1 MLFFVCNCKIM
12 KKICKFVKNYTL
24 CINMSIPKFDTQ
36 KELTEHL
43 LREKEILIQEKRSQ
57 IKQADVVEL
66 TPTLEVTQKSED
78 GPLKV
83 TVVINTSNVLD
94 SHGDVHMNGIWNKTV
109 KENKNPY
116 LLQEHQMKFDKII
129 SDKVTASVRTMNWKE
144 LGIDKPGS
152 TDALIFEAELDAER
166 NPFMVKQY
174 RKGWVKNHSVGMQY
188 VKIKL
193 AINDPE
199 AKEEYEEWN
208 KTIDKIVNKEMAEKL
223 GYYFTVY
230 EAKMIEGSAVPI
242 GSNTVTPTLSVQDKE
257 IEPSADT
264 QKQEPSEDTPKS
276 NHNFYS
282 FI

>member
-1 MLFFVCNCKIM
+1 
-12 KKICKFVKNYTL
+12 
-24 CINMSIPKFDTQ
+24 MSIPKFETK

-43 LREKEILIQEKRSQ
+43 LREKEVLIQEKRSQ

-66 TPTLEVTQKSED
+66 TPTLEVTQKAED

-83 TVVINTSNVLD
+83 TVVINTANVLD

-129 SDKVTASVRTMNWKE
+129 SDKVTASVRTMNWSQ
-144 LGIDKPGS
+144 LGIDKQGS
-152 TDALIFEAELDAER
+152 TDALVFEAELDAER

-199 AKEEYEEWN
+199 AKEEFEEWN
-208 KTIDKIVNKEMAEKL
+208 KTIDKIVNREMAEKL

-230 EAKMIEGSAVPI
+230 EAKMIEGSAVPT

-264 QKQEPSEDTPKS
+264 QKQEPSEDTPKT

>member
-1 MLFFVCNCKIM
+1 MG
-12 KKICKFVKNYTL
+12 
-24 CINMSIPKFDTQ
+24 IPKFDTK
-36 KELTEHL
+36 KELTDYLIE
-43 LREKEILIQEKRSQ
+43 RKEFLIKEKRSE
-57 IKQADVVEL
+57 IKHSDVVEYSPEL
-66 TPTLEVTQKSED
+66 INVSKAEKGES
-78 GPLKV
+78 LKV
-83 TVVINTSNVLD
+83 SVAINTANVLD

-129 SDKVTASVRTMNWKE
+129 SDKVTAKVETMNWKA
-144 LGIDKPGS
+144 LGVNAVGS
-152 TDALIFEAELDAER
+152 TDVLVFDAELDEDR

-199 AKEEYEEWN
+199 AKEEFEEWT

-242 GSNTVTPTLSVQDKE
+242 GSNTVTPTLSMSDKDIEPSKDTQDKE
-257 IEPSADT
+257 EKPSDDT
-264 QKQEPSEDTPKS
+264 SQDSL
-276 NHNFYS
+276 FYK